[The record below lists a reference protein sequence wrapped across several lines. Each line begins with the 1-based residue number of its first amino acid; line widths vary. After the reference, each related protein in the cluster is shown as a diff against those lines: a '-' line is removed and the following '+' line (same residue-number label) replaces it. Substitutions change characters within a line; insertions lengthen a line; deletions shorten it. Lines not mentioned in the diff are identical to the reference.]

1 MGLLPENCLMARPV
15 LPFLIPR
22 LWMLSL
28 LLGGF
33 CFHEAHAEP
42 TDSVPK
48 LQVRLIKASNLSAET
63 SDPKVKSL
71 DAQLKADFG
80 YNHYDQI
87 FFSESQFI
95 RDEKAIFE
103 MPDDFVITITYH
115 GRKRGQREFFVE
127 TEYRGKK
134 FVGFY
139 ASFPEVAKPVL
150 IRGPGTHEY
159 RYIIA
164 LSPG

>member
-1 MGLLPENCLMARPV
+1 MKRFKVRMFSTPS
-15 LPFLIPR
+15 F
-22 LWMLSL
+22 SL
-28 LLGGF
+28 LFARRTAWFLLFSLGLVAF
-33 CFHEAHAEP
+33 ARSDD
-42 TDSVPK
+42 TVPR
-48 LQVRLIKASNLSAET
+48 LQVRLIRASNGPAEE

-80 YNHYDQI
+80 YTHYEQI
-87 FFSESQFI
+87 FFSDTQFG
-95 RDEKAIFE
+95 RDEKAVFE
-103 MPDDFVITITYH
+103 MPDDFAITITYH
-115 GRKRGQREFFVE
+115 GKRRGQREFFVE

-139 ASFPEVAKPVL
+139 ASFPEIAKPIL
-150 IRGPGTHEY
+150 IRGPGTRDY

>member
-1 MGLLPENCLMARPV
+1 MKLRISNPSCNLLRSVAT
-15 LPFLIPR
+15 II
-22 LWMLSL
+22 
-28 LLGGF
+28 LG
-33 CFHEAHAEP
+33 CFWILNAQAGDP
-42 TDSVPK
+42 SVPR
-48 LQVRLIKASNLSAET
+48 LQVRLIRASNEPAET

-71 DAQLKADFG
+71 DVQLKADFG
-80 YNHYDQI
+80 YTSYQQI
-87 FFSESQFI
+87 FFADIQFA

-103 MPDDFVITITYH
+103 MPDDFGLTVTYY
-115 GRKRGQREFFVE
+115 GKKKGNREFFVE

-139 ASFPEVAKPVL
+139 ASFPEEAKPVL
-150 IRGPGTHEY
+150 IRGPGTHQY